1 MNLSKTKK
9 ETNYLICESM
19 EFQQP
24 EIVGKDNKT
33 GRVVIQVTLQDAD
46 VRNRNKRIYSKKVL
60 ENGLANP
67 YVQERL
73 ATKSWYG
80 EAGHPL
86 KPDVQRQVYTDQSNI
101 SHIVTKVWWEGN
113 KLKGLVEAA
122 NTARGRDFEGL
133 ILQGSKVA
141 FSLRAI
147 GPVTEVKGDTTYV
160 KDPLTMYCFDW
171 VIHPSH
177 ACAYMDKVI
186 SESGCVMLE
195 SGRTLDIQPDV
206 FIPITPQE
214 EDKYIRNESVDL
226 RLTSR
231 LFGSDKSTVLSES
244 AVNNIRNRKSSREV
258 SSLAKASVNNYLRM
272 L

>member
-73 ATKSWYG
+73 ATKTWYG

-171 VIHPSH
+171 
-177 ACAYMDKVI
+177 M
-186 SESGCVMLE
+186 
-195 SGRTLDIQPDV
+195 
-206 FIPITPQE
+206 
-214 EDKYIRNESVDL
+214 N
-226 RLTSR
+226 
-231 LFGSDKSTVLSES
+231 
-244 AVNNIRNRKSSREV
+244 
-258 SSLAKASVNNYLRM
+258 
-272 L
+272 